1 MYLKAKRVMDI
12 IAGVLGLVILS
23 PVLLGCALAVRL
35 TSAGPVLFRQTRVG
49 RGGRRFEVLKF
60 RSMTDGTA
68 GPSITG
74 ARDPRITRVGRVLR
88 HYKLDELPQLLN
100 VVQGDMS
107 LVGPRPE
114 LPRYVDIF
122 PLEYSRILAVR
133 PGLTD
138 FAAIEYRDEEGLLA
152 LSVDPE
158 LAYVEEILPAKIQLY
173 FKYLDHL
180 SLRTDLS
187 LIGKTVRAVIG

>member
-1 MYLKAKRVMDI
+1 
-12 IAGVLGLVILS
+12 
-23 PVLLGCALAVRL
+23 
-35 TSAGPVLFRQTRVG
+35 
-49 RGGRRFEVLKF
+49 
-60 RSMTDGTA
+60 
-68 GPSITG
+68 
-74 ARDPRITRVGRVLR
+74 
-88 HYKLDELPQLLN
+88 
-100 VVQGDMS
+100 
-107 LVGPRPE
+107 
-114 LPRYVDIF
+114 VDIF